1 MRNLKE
7 IAEQIF
13 FVNNGE
19 IDLLTGAIAQSRFDQ
34 IIKRDLQLTRRNQTQ
49 LVIISASLNLE
60 NYFETK
66 NQIDLNQIKIE
77 VESELVKTHFQ
88 LQNIFR
94 QSDCICRISTTGF
107 WIFLTGTDRSA
118 SDQLLTRACD
128 LLPKYLDL
136 AVSHYSEGDTQLD
149 WYAQIDQLHFSK

>member
-1 MRNLKE
+1 MKDLSE
-7 IAEQIF
+7 ITEQIF

-34 IIKRDLQLTRRNQTQ
+34 IVKRDMQLSRRNQTQ

-60 NYFETK
+60 NYLKTK

-77 VESELVKTHFQ
+77 VESELVKTYFL

-94 QSDCICRISTTGF
+94 QSDCICRVSTTGF
-107 WIFLTGTDRSA
+107 WIFLAGTDRSA
-118 SDQLLTRACD
+118 GDQLLTRAYG

-136 AVSHYSEGDTQLD
+136 AISYHNDEDSLLN

>member
-1 MRNLKE
+1 MTDLSV
-7 IAEQIF
+7 ISEQIF

-34 IIKRDLQLTRRNQTQ
+34 IIKRDMQLSRRNQTQ
-49 LVIISASLNLE
+49 LAIISASLNIP
-60 NYFETK
+60 NYLETK

-77 VESELVKTHFQ
+77 IENELVKTYSL

-94 QSDCICRISTTGF
+94 RSDCICRISTTGF
-107 WIFLTGTDRSA
+107 WIFLAGTDKTS
-118 SDQLLTRACD
+118 SDQLLTRARS
-128 LLPKYLDL
+128 LLPKNLDL
-136 AVSHYSEGDTQLD
+136 AISHHNNGDTQLD

>member
-1 MRNLKE
+1 MKDQGE

-34 IIKRDLQLTRRNQTQ
+34 IIKRDMQLSHRNQTQ
-49 LVIISASLNLE
+49 LMVISARLNLK
-60 NYFETK
+60 NYLETK

-77 VESELVKTHFQ
+77 VESELVKTYFL

-94 QSDCICRISTTGF
+94 QSDCICRVSTTGF
-107 WIFLTGTDRSA
+107 WIFLAGTDRSA
-118 SDQLLTRACD
+118 GDQLLTRAYG

-136 AVSHYSEGDTQLD
+136 AISYHNDEDSQLN

>member
-1 MRNLKE
+1 MKDLSE
-7 IAEQIF
+7 IAAQIF

-34 IIKRDLQLTRRNQTQ
+34 IIKRDMQLSRRNQTQ

-60 NYFETK
+60 NYLETK

-107 WIFLTGTDRSA
+107 WIFLAGTDRSA
-118 SDQLLTRACD
+118 CDQLLTRACG

-136 AVSHYSEGDTQLD
+136 AISYQNDEDSQLD
-149 WYAQIDQLHFSK
+149 WYAQIDKLHFPK

>member
-1 MRNLKE
+1 MKDQGQ

-34 IIKRDLQLTRRNQTQ
+34 IIKRDMQLSHRNQTQ
-49 LVIISASLNLE
+49 LMVISARLNLK
-60 NYFETK
+60 NFLK
-66 NQIDLNQIKIE
+66 NNNQIELDQIKIE
-77 VESELVKTHFQ
+77 VESELVKIYFQ
-88 LQNIFR
+88 LQNTFR

-118 SDQLLTRACD
+118 GDQLLTRAYGF
-128 LLPKYLDL
+128 LPKYLDL
-136 AVSHYSEGDTQLD
+136 AISHYSDGDTQLD

>member
-60 NYFETK
+60 NFFETK

>member
-1 MRNLKE
+1 MKDLSE
-7 IAEQIF
+7 IAAQIF

-34 IIKRDLQLTRRNQTQ
+34 IIKRDMQLSRRNQTQ

-60 NYFETK
+60 NYLETK

-107 WIFLTGTDRSA
+107 WIFLTGTDKSTG
-118 SDQLLTRACD
+118 DQLLTRACD
-128 LLPKYLDL
+128 LLPSYLDL
-136 AVSHYSEGDTQLD
+136 AISYHNDEDSQLD
-149 WYAQIDQLHFSK
+149 WYAQIDKLHFPK

>member
-1 MRNLKE
+1 MKDLSE

-34 IIKRDLQLTRRNQTQ
+34 IIKRDMQLSRRNQTQ
-49 LVIISASLNLE
+49 LVIISTRLNLE
-60 NYFETK
+60 NYLETK
-66 NQIDLNQIKIE
+66 NQIDLNHIKIE
-77 VESELVKTHFQ
+77 VESELVKTYFL

-94 QSDCICRISTTGF
+94 QSDCICRVSTTGF
-107 WIFLTGTDRSA
+107 WLFLAGTDRSA
-118 SDQLLTRACD
+118 GDQLLTRAYG

-136 AVSHYSEGDTQLD
+136 AISQYSDGDTQLD

>member
-1 MRNLKE
+1 MKDLSE
-7 IAEQIF
+7 IAAQIF

-34 IIKRDLQLTRRNQTQ
+34 IIKRDMQLSRRNQTQ

-60 NYFETK
+60 NYLETK

-77 VESELVKTHFQ
+77 VESELIKTHFQ

-107 WIFLTGTDRSA
+107 WIFLTGTDKSTG
-118 SDQLLTRACD
+118 DQLFTRACD
-128 LLPKYLDL
+128 LLPSYLDL
-136 AVSHYSEGDTQLD
+136 AISYQNDEDSQLD
-149 WYAQIDQLHFSK
+149 WYAQIDKLHFPK

>member
-60 NYFETK
+60 NFFETK
-66 NQIDLNQIKIE
+66 NPIDLNQIKIE

-88 LQNIFR
+88 LQNIFW

-118 SDQLLTRACD
+118 SVQLLTRACD

>member
-1 MRNLKE
+1 MKDLSE
-7 IAEQIF
+7 ITEEIF
-13 FVNNGE
+13 FINNGE

-34 IIKRDLQLTRRNQTQ
+34 IVKRDMQLSRRNQTQ
-49 LVIISASLNLE
+49 LLIISATLNLK
-60 NYFETK
+60 NYLETK
-66 NQIDLNQIKIE
+66 NQIGLNQIKIE
-77 VESELVKTHFQ
+77 VESELVKAYFL

-107 WIFLTGTDRSA
+107 WIFLTGPERSA
-118 SDQLLTRACD
+118 GDQLLTRTCG

-136 AVSHYSEGDTQLD
+136 SISHYSDGDTQLD